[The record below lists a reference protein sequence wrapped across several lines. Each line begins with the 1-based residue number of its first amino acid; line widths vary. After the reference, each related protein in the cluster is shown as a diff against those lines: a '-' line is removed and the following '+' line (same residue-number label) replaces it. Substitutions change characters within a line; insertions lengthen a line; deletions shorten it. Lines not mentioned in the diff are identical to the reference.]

1 MKIERKENSGLV
13 EFGSLGKG
21 EVFGFENSKIIW
33 TKILDVK
40 TDDERN
46 TVYINCIDTEGK
58 HGFVIDKS
66 KVKHYPNA
74 KLVLED

>member
-13 EFGSLGKG
+13 EFSSLKCGD
-21 EVFGFENSKIIW
+21 VFETNGDVLIKIPYDKTSDSDCLNI
-33 TKILDVK
+33 TRNCLD
-40 TDDERN
+40 
-46 TVYINCIDTEGK
+46 NCGNI
-58 HGFVIDKS
+58 